1 MLRVTPIY
9 DHNYHVPD
17 LVEELQE
24 KKEKELEKEW
34 EKENIKKQRGFLNI
48 NNVTEIS
55 LKFLNYNR

>member
-24 KKEKELEKEW
+24 KKEKEW

-48 NNVTEIS
+48 NNITEIY
-55 LKFLNYNR
+55 LKFFNFYR